1 MEKHTEE
8 TAGMKR
14 PERERE
20 REREREI
27 RCFRSPRLSSPLLSL
42 KSNEQKG
49 GEEAVMTFRSAD
61 V

>member
-20 REREREI
+20 RERERDTV
-27 RCFRSPRLSSPLLSL
+27 LSLASPLLASPL
-42 KSNEQKG
+42 VEKQ
-49 GEEAVMTFRSAD
+49 
-61 V
+61 